1 MPKTK
6 KELSARDL
14 KNVPVGVHFVGGV
27 GGLTL
32 HVKPGGSDR
41 DRRPASW
48 VLRVYVGS
56 KRRNLGLGPYP
67 EISITE
73 ARRRALEI
81 KSLCARGTDPVQ
93 EKRITRL
100 KATQAVTTDRTFK
113 QVAEQYLAAHENDYR
128 NAKHRLQWRNT
139 IQTYAYP
146 VIGSIP
152 VREIVLDHVLQVLE
166 PLWTTKTE
174 TAKRLQGRLE
184 KIFDL
189 AITSGLRET
198 NPARWKNFLSV
209 RLPAPSRIAAV
220 EHYPSIP
227 YQDLWRFMGALRQRR
242 GMAAKALEF
251 LILTAVRSGSV
262 RQARWGEIDLRAREW
277 RIPKD
282 HTKSGSQDHRVP
294 LTDAMCSILRTLPR
308 RIDTDLIFPSPN
320 GKMLSD
326 MALNGLMRSMRRSGD
341 LWMDA
346 VPHGF
351 RSTFRVWAA
360 EATNHSAELAE
371 LVLMHTVGD
380 SVYAAYQRSDLFE
393 KRRQIM
399 AEWNE
404 VAMRAEVS
412 VLSFE
417 A

>member
-1 MPKTK
+1 MPRIK

-14 KNVPVGVHFVGGV
+14 KDAPIGVHFVGGV

-32 HVKPGGSDR
+32 HVKPGSPDR
-41 DRRPASW
+41 DRRSASW

-56 KRRNLGLGPYP
+56 KRRNLGLGSYP
-67 EISITE
+67 EVSISE

-81 KSLCARGTDPVQ
+81 KALCARGIDPVR

-100 KATQAVTTDRTFK
+100 KATQAMTTDKTFK

-128 NAKHRLQWRNT
+128 NTKHRQQWRNT
-139 IQTYAYP
+139 IQTYAFP

-152 VREIVLDHVLQVLE
+152 VGEVGLDHVLQVLE
-166 PLWTTKTE
+166 PIWTIKTE

-198 NPARWKNFLSV
+198 NPARWKNYLSV

-220 EHYPSIP
+220 AHYPSVP
-227 YQDLWRFMGALRQRR
+227 YQELWRFMGALSQRR
-242 GMAAKALEF
+242 GMAARALEF

-262 RQARWGEIDLRAREW
+262 RKARWGEIDLRALEW

-282 HTKSGSQDHRVP
+282 HTKSGAQDHRVP
-294 LTDAMCSILRTLPR
+294 LTDAMCRILRALPR
-308 RIDTDLIFPSPN
+308 RIDTDLIFPSSN

-341 LWMDA
+341 LWMNA

-399 AEWNE
+399 AEWNT
-404 VAMRAEVS
+404 VALRPEVS
-412 VLSFE
+412 ALIFE

>member
-1 MPKTK
+1 MPKIK

-32 HVKPGGSDR
+32 HVKPGGSDH

-100 KATQAVTTDRTFK
+100 KATQAATTDRTFK

-128 NAKHRLQWRNT
+128 NAKHRQQWRNT

-146 VIGSIP
+146 VIGSVP

-166 PLWTTKTE
+166 PIWTTKTE

-227 YQDLWRFMGALRQRR
+227 YQELWRFMDALRQRR
-242 GMAAKALEF
+242 GIAAKALEF

-262 RQARWGEIDLRAREW
+262 RQARWSEIDLRAREW

-294 LTDAMCSILRTLPR
+294 LTDAMRGILRSLPR

-326 MALNGLMRSMRRSGD
+326 MTLNGLMRSMRRSGE

-404 VAMRAEVS
+404 VALRPEAS
-412 VLSFE
+412 AISFE
-417 A
+417 V